1 MKTQTAPTKRA
12 YQMSARAEAKQA
24 TRERILAVFGE
35 ALRTRWY
42 DELTFAELAREAGV
56 SAPTLTNHFGDKAG
70 LLVAFAH
77 ENMHEEIS
85 EVRAAA
91 VPGDVPG
98 AIALLL
104 EDYERTGDIVVR
116 MLALEHRLPELVDIL
131 NRGRHGHRQWVTRT
145 FEPFLPAASKAR
157 KAAITRLV
165 LATDVY
171 LWQLLRRDMKLSRAA
186 TNDHLLA
193 MALAVVASLKENDA

>member
-1 MKTQTAPTKRA
+1 MKSQTATPKRP
-12 YQMSARAEAKQA
+12 YQMSARADAKRA
-24 TRERILAVFGE
+24 TRERILEVFGE

-85 EVRAAA
+85 AIRAAA
-91 VPGDVPG
+91 VPGDIPG
-98 AIALLL
+98 AISLLL
-104 EDYERTGDIVVR
+104 EDYEETGDIVIR
-116 MLALEHRLPELVDIL
+116 MLALEHRLPELAGIL
-131 NRGRHGHRQWVTRT
+131 AIGRDGHRSWVTRT
-145 FEPFLPAASKAR
+145 FEPVLPTVPRAR

-171 LWQLLRRDMKLSRAA
+171 LWQLLRRDMELSRAV
-186 TNDHLLA
+186 THDHLLA
-193 MALAVVASLKENDA
+193 MALAVVASVKENEA